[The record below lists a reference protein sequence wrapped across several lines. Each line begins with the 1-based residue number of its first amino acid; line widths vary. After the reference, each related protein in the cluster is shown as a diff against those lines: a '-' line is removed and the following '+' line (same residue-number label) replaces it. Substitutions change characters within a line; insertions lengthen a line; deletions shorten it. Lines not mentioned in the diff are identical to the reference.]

1 MVGILELN
9 TFRFS
14 HLMLSVLIPDGMHAI
29 HLTTLMVSHVM
40 SLIYQS
46 GHPMQALQVGWAA
59 AEVDSL
65 AAQPVK
71 NKGGGERER
80 ERLRKT

>member
-14 HLMLSVLIPDGMHAI
+14 HLMLSVLIPDGMNAI

-71 NKGGGERER
+71 KQRRGRER
-80 ERLRKT
+80 ER